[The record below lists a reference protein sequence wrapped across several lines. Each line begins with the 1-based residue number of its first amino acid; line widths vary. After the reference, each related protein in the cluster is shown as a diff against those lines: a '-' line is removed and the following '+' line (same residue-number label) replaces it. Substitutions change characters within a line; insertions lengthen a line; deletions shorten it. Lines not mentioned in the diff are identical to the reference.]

1 MDRKPVDE
9 VKTEV
14 IHIRVKNKKKK
25 ELQDVAEYLGITISG
40 VGSIAVSEYLN
51 NHDELRKIIKS

>member
-14 IHIRVKNKKKK
+14 IHIRVTGKRKK
-25 ELQDVAEYLGITISG
+25 ELQDVAEYLGITI
-40 VGSIAVSEYLN
+40 
-51 NHDELRKIIKS
+51 DRKSVV